1 MELNPP
7 PKNLTATMSASS
19 SSAATTSSSAGASSS
34 SSSGSTTAFRE
45 QIGQL
50 VRRLSNGSELKLET
64 PKEGTAAKQVRDC
77 CCC

>member
-19 SSAATTSSSAGASSS
+19 SSAATTSSSSSAGA
-34 SSSGSTTAFRE
+34 SSGSTTAFRE

-77 CCC
+77 C